1 MLGRNNS
8 DLITVKDVPADKF
21 IEAFAE
27 HLKKT
32 QKIKPI
38 KGSGYIKTG
47 HFKHMAPYS
56 DDWFYI
62 RAASLAR
69 VVYLRPEIGI
79 STLRHVYGGRKNN
92 GNAQYHHALASAKV
106 LRYTLQQL
114 ETANVLMRL
123 SDKRNK
129 HFDSVPDKEAK
140 VLPRIVT
147 PEGHKELNEIA
158 KQVFAKQYTH

>member
-1 MLGRNNS
+1 MLGRNNG

-21 IEAFAE
+21 INAYAE

-32 QKIKPI
+32 QKVQPM

-47 HFKHMAPYS
+47 VFKQMPPNS
-56 DDWFYI
+56 DDWFYV

-92 GNAQYHHALASAKV
+92 GNAQYHHALASAKI

-114 ETANVLMRL
+114 ESANVVMRL

-129 HFDSVPDKEAK
+129 NHETLPDKQGK
-140 VLPRIVT
+140 LLPRVLT

-158 KQVFAKQYTH
+158 KQVFAKQYSQ